1 MRLALSTGMTTF
13 DRAQRHRPLGGPAA
27 WRVWRLFGALVAL
40 VEFVLIALASVLS
53 GTLYHLQVYDSYGD
67 IPAFLSVGIV
77 VAFIF
82 VTANALR
89 GDYDIRMF
97 LPAAGRIK
105 RPFTSWTLAFLYTGA
120 ISFILK
126 SGDDSSR
133 GNVVLFYGAGLA
145 ALVLWRHYLIRAVVF
160 ASKTGRV
167 AVRRVLLVGEREAIH
182 DFALRYQPWNF
193 GFQIL
198 GEAVLETPGSIE
210 RDLDHAAAL
219 GRVLEPDD
227 IFVLLPWHE
236 ADAIER
242 VVERLL
248 TLPVSIHLGPE
259 RILDRFDRVHIV
271 KASTMSTLCLVRP
284 PLHGLEVVAKRMFDL
299 VVASLSLVLLMPV
312 FVAVAIAIK
321 RDDSG
326 PVLFR
331 QHRYGFNQRPFP
343 IYKFRTM
350 TVQPEDDTVPQATR
364 QDARVTRVGRFLRRW
379 NIDELPQLLNVLYGQ
394 MSLVGPR
401 PHAVPHNRA
410 FERRIALYARR
421 HNVKPGITG
430 WAQVNGL
437 RGETET
443 DEKMRQRVEYD
454 LFYIDNWSLALDL
467 RILGLTLVSPKAYRN
482 AY

>member
-1 MRLALSTGMTTF
+1 MTTF
-13 DRAQRHRPLGGPAA
+13 DKVQQHRRTGGRVASRA
-27 WRVWRLFGALVAL
+27 WRAFGPLVAAAEFGLIALVA
-40 VEFVLIALASVLS
+40 VLCGIA
-53 GTLYHLQVYDSYGD
+53 YHLVAYGEAGD
-67 IPAFLSVGIV
+67 VARFLALGAV
-77 VAFIF
+77 VAGIF
-82 VTANALR
+82 VTTNAFR
-89 GDYDIRMF
+89 GDYEIRAF
-97 LPAAGRIK
+97 LPASGRIK
-105 RPFTSWTLAFLYTGA
+105 RPITSWTLAFLYTGA

-133 GNVVLFYGAGLA
+133 GNVVLLYGFGLA
-145 ALVLWRHYLIRAVVF
+145 AIMLWRHLLIRALVY

-167 AVRRVLLVGEREAIH
+167 AVRRVLLVGEKHAIR
-182 DFALRYQPWNF
+182 DFARRYQPWNL

-198 GEAVLETPGSIE
+198 GEAVLESPASIH

-227 IFVLLPWHE
+227 IFVLLPWYQ

-259 RILDRFDRVHIV
+259 RILDRFHRVQIV
-271 KASTMSTLCLVRP
+271 KASTMATLCLVRP
-284 PLHGLEVVAKRMFDL
+284 PLHGLEVVGKRLFDL
-299 VVASLSLVLLMPV
+299 VAASLALILLLPL
-312 FVAVAIAIK
+312 FVVVAIMIK
-321 RDDSG
+321 CDSPG

-331 QHRYGFNQRPFP
+331 QQRYGFNQRPFS

-350 TVQPEDDTVPQATR
+350 TVQPEDDAVPQATR
-364 QDARVTRVGRFLRRW
+364 QDPRVTRVGRFLRRW
-379 NIDELPQLLNVLYGQ
+379 NIDELPQLLNVLLGQ

-437 RGETET
+437 RGETDT
-443 DEKMRQRVEYD
+443 DEKMRQRVECD

-467 RILGLTLVSPKAYRN
+467 RILMLTLVSPKAYRN